1 MEKKRSGLKVDVP
14 EKEVDDFEHIDELTA
29 SPEPE
34 LLEYQRQKSTPK
46 LVLTNIREDDTEE
59 KLLEVDRIEELQDQE
74 NLEFG
79 MMPAGSEQL
88 IVASLIREG
97 SIEIDNVEKEQNQ
110 Q

>member
-1 MEKKRSGLKVDVP
+1 MSWQLPQSPSCSSTNARSP
-14 EKEVDDFEHIDELTA
+14 PRNSYWQTF
-29 SPEPE
+29 
-34 LLEYQRQKSTPK
+34 
-46 LVLTNIREDDTEE
+46 EDDTEE

-97 SIEIDNVEKEQNQ
+97 SIEIDNVDKE
-110 Q
+110 